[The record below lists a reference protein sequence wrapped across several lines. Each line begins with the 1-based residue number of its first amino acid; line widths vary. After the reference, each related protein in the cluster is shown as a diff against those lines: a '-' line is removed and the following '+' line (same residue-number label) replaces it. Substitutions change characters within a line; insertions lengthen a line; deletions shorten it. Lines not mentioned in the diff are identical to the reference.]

1 MWKYSS
7 TLRSATISPKLKC
20 IDKRLLSANWSHKKI
35 CRYLLL
41 LQLRSGTNSTT
52 LSTRSIVVPSSP
64 VARTR
69 CVTVRERRSASCIV
83 GRLGR
88 KGGRG
93 KDGLERRDLRRGV
106 LGDRKLVEVQTSSQ
120 SPMARCRSRSVKD
133 EEDRASSSVTRRF
146 SRSDSVEDV
155 MKDPVGESAAMDWTV
170 DRTSSRATVIGSV
183 AVSARRLLD
192 ITVYLGM

>member
-1 MWKYSS
+1 MVSKIPEFEKSFTDGTLTPKSNLHSKYRAQ
-7 TLRSATISPKLKC
+7 TLHLRIVHQRNFTPRHTQRVRKLQ
-20 IDKRLLSANWSHKKI
+20 IEPRV
-35 CRYLLL
+35 
-41 LQLRSGTNSTT
+41 RSGTNSTT

-133 EEDRASSSVTRRF
+133 EVYC
-146 SRSDSVEDV
+146 
-155 MKDPVGESAAMDWTV
+155 K
-170 DRTSSRATVIGSV
+170 VIV
-183 AVSARRLLD
+183 
-192 ITVYLGM
+192 